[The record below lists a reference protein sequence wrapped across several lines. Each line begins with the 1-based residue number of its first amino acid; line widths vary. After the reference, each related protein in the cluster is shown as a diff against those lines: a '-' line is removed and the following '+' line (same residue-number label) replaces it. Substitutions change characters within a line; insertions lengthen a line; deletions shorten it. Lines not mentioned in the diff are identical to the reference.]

1 MRPAVV
7 VVTAAPAAAAAATE
21 AVVAVAAVAAVGS
34 DPHRCEDTPLA
45 QGSPIRDWS

>member
-7 VVTAAPAAAAAATE
+7 VVTAAPAAAAAAIV
-21 AVVAVAAVAAVGS
+21 AVVAVAAVGS

-45 QGSPIRDWS
+45 QGSPIRD